1 LLDVF
6 SSLTCT
12 RCKRGLLYPLDAML
26 ALILVAVLSGCKN
39 LTQIS
44 VFAQNRLGLLKR
56 LGLRPVKY
64 PRKPESKGRIRAP
77 SEDTLGRIL
86 AAVSPSELNEALAG
100 FLARMVGRGARAAID
115 GKALRGADEY
125 VLSVFAN
132 DICQVVW
139 QEDVGRDKE
148 NELSSLER
156 SLDTVLSRYPNLRL
170 FTGDAAFG
178 HKTIAR
184 ALIRARRDYFL
195 QLKAPHTGDVKL
207 AEQAFAQLASQP
219 PAAQRVEKRGVRAG
233 RKS

>member
-1 LLDVF
+1 MSRCASPLACLLDVF

-100 FLARMVGRGARAAID
+100 FLAERLGVPRRAVRL
-115 GKALRGADEY
+115 LRGE
-125 VLSVFAN
+125 
-132 DICQVVW
+132 
-139 QEDVGRDKE
+139 K
-148 NELSSLER
+148 
-156 SLDTVLSRYPNLRL
+156 SRR
-170 FTGDAAFG
+170 
-178 HKTIAR
+178 KTFSIA
-184 ALIRARRDYFL
+184 L
-195 QLKAPHTGDVKL
+195 
-207 AEQAFAQLASQP
+207 P
-219 PAAQRVEKRGVRAG
+219 PAAIARIILSEACAPD
-233 RKS
+233 S